1 MIKIR
6 ITTFT
11 APCFSWLSVV
21 LERCNI
27 KAASLFVLKL
37 SLSQHIGLY
46 FMRNGADL
54 DYFIIYFILSDFM
67 KTQVTFS
74 PPRYL
79 LCIVTMELF

>member
-6 ITTFT
+6 IIAFT
-11 APCFSWLSVV
+11 ALCFSWLSVV
-21 LERCNI
+21 LQQCNI

-37 SLSQHIGLY
+37 SLNQHIGLY
-46 FMRNGADL
+46 FMRNRAGL
-54 DYFIIYFILSDFM
+54 DYFIICFILSDFM

-79 LCIVTMELF
+79 VCIVTMELF